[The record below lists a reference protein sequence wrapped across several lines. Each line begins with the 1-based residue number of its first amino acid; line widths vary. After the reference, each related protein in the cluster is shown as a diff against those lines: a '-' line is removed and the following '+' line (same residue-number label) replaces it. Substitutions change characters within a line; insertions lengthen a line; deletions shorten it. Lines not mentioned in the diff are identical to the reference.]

1 MAQTMV
7 FKPSRKP
14 SRRSDRFKALGKIL
28 HIEINSAMDLI
39 HASDSGLSLAVID
52 ELRKHGFKVS
62 DLDWAINPRTLSH
75 RKKSG
80 SKLTASESQRVIRAA
95 KIQTLA
101 ESIFGEEEKAVRW
114 MGKPRKVFDGQ
125 SAKAMLRTEEGAH
138 LVEET
143 LIGLD
148 EGFFA

>member
-7 FKPSRKP
+7 FTPSQMP
-14 SRRSDRFKALGKIL
+14 SRRSNRLKALGKML
-28 HIEINSAMDLI
+28 HIEINSTMDLI
-39 HASDSGLSLAVID
+39 HASDNGLSLTVLE
-52 ELRKHGFKVS
+52 ELRKHGFKAS

-101 ESIFGEEEKAVRW
+101 ESIFGDKDKAVRW
-114 MGKPRKVFDGQ
+114 MSKPRKIFDGL
-125 SAKAMLRTEEGAH
+125 SAKAMLRTEEGAL